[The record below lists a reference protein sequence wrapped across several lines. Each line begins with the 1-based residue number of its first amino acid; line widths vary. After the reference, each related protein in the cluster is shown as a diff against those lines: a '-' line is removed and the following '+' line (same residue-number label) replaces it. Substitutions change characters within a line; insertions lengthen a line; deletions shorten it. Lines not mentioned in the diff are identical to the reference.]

1 MPIPR
6 RSKTVRFDEMEVSL
20 NSPSLTFNDILLRP
34 RYSDIRSRAGI
45 SLRSRLIGDIY
56 LNLPMLSSNMDTV
69 TEHKMAIAMALNGGA
84 GVLHR

>member
-1 MPIPR
+1 
-6 RSKTVRFDEMEVSL
+6 MESGIV
-20 NSPSLTFNDILLRP
+20 NPSLTFGDVLLRP

-84 GVLHR
+84 GVLHRYHFGISV